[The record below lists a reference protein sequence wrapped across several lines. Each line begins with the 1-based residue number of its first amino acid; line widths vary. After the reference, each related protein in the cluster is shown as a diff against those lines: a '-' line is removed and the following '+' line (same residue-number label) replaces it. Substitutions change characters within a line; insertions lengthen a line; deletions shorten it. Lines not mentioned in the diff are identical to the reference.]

1 MTLHSKDTNRVS
13 EALYEEY
20 ERGFYIM
27 KHEEI
32 KKLINNVIENEFNHI
47 QEYQER
53 EFVDTDKEQME
64 LTEESEK
71 LLKQLHENIPEE
83 YQKLLDDYSSAV
95 LYEWV
100 NMCRFY
106 FKEGVRAGTTN
117 LEFLID
123 TQIMDYI

>member
-1 MTLHSKDTNRVS
+1 MK
-13 EALYEEY
+13 YEEM
-20 ERGFYIM
+20 R
-27 KHEEI
+27 
-32 KKLINNVIENEFNHI
+32 KLIENIIENEFQHI
-47 QEYQER
+47 QENCER
-53 EFVDTDKEQME
+53 KFLDKDKEQME

-106 FKEGVRAGTTN
+106 FKEGVKAGTTN
-117 LEFLID
+117 LEFLKD
-123 TQIMDYI
+123 TKLMSYM

>member
-1 MTLHSKDTNRVS
+1 MK
-13 EALYEEY
+13 YE
-20 ERGFYIM
+20 G
-27 KHEEI
+27 I
-32 KKLINNVIENEFNHI
+32 KKLIENVIDNEFMHV
-47 QEYQER
+47 QESGER
-53 EFVDTDKEQME
+53 RFIDTDKEQME

-117 LEFLID
+117 LEFLKE
-123 TQIMDYI
+123 TKLMSYM

>member
-1 MTLHSKDTNRVS
+1 
-13 EALYEEY
+13 
-20 ERGFYIM
+20 M
-27 KHEEI
+27 KYEEI
-32 KKLINNVIENEFNHI
+32 KKLIENVIENEFMHV
-47 QEYQER
+47 QEYDEKS
-53 EFVDTDKEQME
+53 FLDTDKEQME

-106 FKEGVRAGTTN
+106 FKEGVKAGTTN
-117 LEFLID
+117 LEFLKD
-123 TQIMDYI
+123 TKLMSYM